1 MTTNIYKT
9 ERVPKAYNGKT
20 FEKFCIFYYYCAL
33 FKQCYLK
40 KKYMYLCSSI
50 DVRNMI
56 KIGKN
61 MYILCIGGIVLKLNE
76 ISSGIH
82 K

>member
-9 ERVPKAYNGKT
+9 QRERVPKAYNGKT

-40 KKYMYLCSSI
+40 KKEVYVLVFKYRRTKH
-50 DVRNMI
+50 D
-56 KIGKN
+56 KN
-61 MYILCIGGIVLKLNE
+61 R
-76 ISSGIH
+76 
-82 K
+82 